1 MRTTKTLSAC
11 LGLAATLLIGGTA
24 LAQETQPYG
33 EEDDSY
39 QMPRLMSEHGMSAM
53 IGGGVFGF
61 TDPDTT
67 DFIDV
72 GSAWEARF
80 AFGTRE
86 MIGTEVAYTG
96 SAQNIDAAG
105 LDGDAVLVSTGLEA
119 LARMNVFGRR
129 AWQPYAV
136 AGIGWRRYDVT
147 NADFNT
153 SSVRADDNVL
163 EIPLGVG
170 VAYRVNQLV
179 LDVRG
184 TFRPTLDNDLIAET
198 PAEPDTQLHNWA
210 ATARVGFEF

>member
-24 LAQETQPYG
+24 AAQETQPYE

-39 QMPRLMSEHGMSAM
+39 QMPSLISEHGMSAM

-61 TDPDTT
+61 TDEDTT

-72 GSAWEARF
+72 GGAWEARF

-96 SAQNIDAAG
+96 SAQDIDAAG

-119 LARMNVFGRR
+119 NARINVFGRR

-136 AGIGWRRYDVT
+136 AGVGWRRYDVT
-147 NADFNT
+147 NDDFNT
-153 SSVRADDNVL
+153 SSVANDDNTL

-170 VAYRVNQLV
+170 VAYRMNQFV

-184 TFRPTLDNDLIAET
+184 TFRPTLDNDLIADT
-198 PAEPDTQLHNWA
+198 PDEPGTELHNWA